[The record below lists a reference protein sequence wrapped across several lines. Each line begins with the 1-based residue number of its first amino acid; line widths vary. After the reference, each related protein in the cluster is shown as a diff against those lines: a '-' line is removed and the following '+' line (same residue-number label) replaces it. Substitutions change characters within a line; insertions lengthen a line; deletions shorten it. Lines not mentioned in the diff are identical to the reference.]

1 MLMVKDEE
9 FNTILH
15 EVDYPISC
23 DMIIPYTVWINT
35 RGNPLKSNFKKFWLN
50 KMERK
55 ERRGKTCA
63 EKVTSIQW
71 KYI

>member
-35 RGNPLKSNFKKFWLN
+35 RGNPLKSNFKKF
-50 KMERK
+50 
-55 ERRGKTCA
+55 
-63 EKVTSIQW
+63 
-71 KYI
+71 